1 MICIKYCTK
10 CGNRLVEN
18 AKYCTHCG
26 SKVLF
31 TVKAKFQGVEQ
42 DYEHNKTEEEIAKTI
57 IDDLG
62 VDKTLFEYAKPCEDY
77 STIRYKGYDLFRL
90 KYTENTKWIRIP
102 MTTQM
107 RKDNIDNKLFD
118 AEKNKN
124 KVLWKSEL
132 SNPFVYKD
140 LLLEF
145 IAFRDEELQK
155 KG

>member
-77 STIRYKGYDLFRL
+77 STIRYKGFDLFRL

-107 RKDNIDNKLFD
+107 RKTNIDNKLFD

-132 SNPFVYKD
+132 SNPLVYKG